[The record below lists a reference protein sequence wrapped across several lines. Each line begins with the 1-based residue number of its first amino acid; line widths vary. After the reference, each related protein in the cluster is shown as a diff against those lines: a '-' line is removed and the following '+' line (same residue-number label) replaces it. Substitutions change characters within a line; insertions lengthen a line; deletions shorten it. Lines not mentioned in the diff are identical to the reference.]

1 MHMCACVYFY
11 KSKLRSIN
19 QGESERVKER
29 KGGTQEEEGKGQRKE
44 RETQADSELSTE
56 PIEGLNVTTLRIPT
70 WVKTKNP
77 TLNWPSSYLLL
88 FFFFKILLFIHE
100 NTQRRDRERKA
111 EAQAEGEAGS
121 REPHVGLDPGSPGSL
136 PGMKAGTK
144 LLSYPG
150 CPVIYF

>member
-70 WVKTKNP
+70 
-77 TLNWPSSYLLL
+77 
-88 FFFFKILLFIHE
+88 
-100 NTQRRDRERKA
+100 
-111 EAQAEGEAGS
+111 
-121 REPHVGLDPGSPGSL
+121 
-136 PGMKAGTK
+136 
-144 LLSYPG
+144 
-150 CPVIYF
+150 